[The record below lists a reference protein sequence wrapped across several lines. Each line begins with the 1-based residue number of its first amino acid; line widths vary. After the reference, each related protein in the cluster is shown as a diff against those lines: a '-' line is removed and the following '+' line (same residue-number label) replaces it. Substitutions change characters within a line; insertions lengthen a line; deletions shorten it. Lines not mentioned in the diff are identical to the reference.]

1 MFFGW
6 KKKKLRWC
14 ILPTPLVYYNWQ
26 VKFPCHVCGKVGCE
40 FLILFTNEIKF
51 FTMQFKLVWI
61 NFVENL
67 NYVYKW
73 NAKFMQNYILKKGKI
88 KFKIVTINLN
98 SIKLLVWFV
107 VLTFKID
114 FFNFVENKLFNFWCM
129 NFKKMQMKCN
139 FWFMKFQ

>member
-1 MFFGW
+1 MHKQRNVKRTGRGRPIGNVGIRTEKYYIKCQNMKYEKINFAFFCYVFW
-6 KKKKLRWC
+6 LKRKKKLRWC

-73 NAKFMQNYILKKGKI
+73 NAKFMQNYILKKGK
-88 KFKIVTINLN
+88 N
-98 SIKLLVWFV
+98 
-107 VLTFKID
+107 
-114 FFNFVENKLFNFWCM
+114 
-129 NFKKMQMKCN
+129 
-139 FWFMKFQ
+139 